1 MSMTGKRAEIAALI
15 LQTLETIEGA
25 QYESS
30 WRIDEHY
37 RLAVLEG
44 ASAEDRRRVMGDPVR
59 YGVVYHV
66 GTDFVE
72 TPGRMS
78 AQERPLD
85 TRDAFAVEL
94 WYRYQDHEDLASS
107 SEAMWNAMTTGTSG
121 VLDVLRATAWLS
133 GSAAAL
139 GIPQLA
145 AFDLVALTSGTDQ
158 LAHHLTFAISA
169 EGVG

>member
-59 YGVVYHV
+59 YGAVYLI
-66 GTDFVE
+66 GEGFIQ
-72 TPGRMS
+72 TPGRMT

-85 TRDAFAVEL
+85 TRDTFLVEL

-107 SEAMWNAMTTGTSG
+107 SEAMWNAMTTGEGS
-121 VLDVLRATAWLS
+121 VLDVLRQTAWLS
-133 GSAAAL
+133 SASAPL
-139 GIPQLA
+139 GIPTEA
-145 AFDLVALTSGTDQ
+145 SFDIVALTSGTEA
-158 LAHHLTFAISA
+158 LAHHMAFTIAV
-169 EGVG
+169 E